1 MTTKKLISANIF
13 CVFICNGGPEN
24 LFSNLF
30 KFSEN
35 PNNKSW
41 FKVFFLAF
49 LTHNKKNRVRYNK
62 KNHIFVK
69 KYFFWA
75 PIMWGCLHP
84 SFGLLFLVGYTRLS
98 HSVSLSVSL
107 SVSPSVGPSIC
118 RSVTLLK
125 FLPKR
130 YLNCITGQTDGW
142 TDIWTGRRM
151 YRRTYQQMDRQ
162 TDGQTN
168 RWTDRWTDRQTNG
181 RTVGHTNGWT
191 DQQTDKASYR
201 DAWTHLKPPKME
213 WALWTLIVIH
223 CNNQKIF
230 LANNIFGYIKI
241 LKI

>member
-49 LTHNKKNRVRYNK
+49 LTHNKKNRVRYKK

-84 SFGLLFLVGYTRLS
+84 SFGLLFLVAFTRLYK
-98 HSVSLSVSL
+98 SLSVCPSVRPSSHL
-107 SVSPSVGPSIC
+107 SVGGQRKIC
-118 RSVTLLK
+118 WFGACFWPFWGCEGV
-125 FLPKR
+125 PH
-130 YLNCITGQTDGW
+130 GH
-142 TDIWTGRRM
+142 
-151 YRRTYQQMDRQ
+151 
-162 TDGQTN
+162 
-168 RWTDRWTDRQTNG
+168 RW
-181 RTVGHTNGWT
+181 
-191 DQQTDKASYR
+191 
-201 DAWTHLKPPKME
+201 
-213 WALWTLIVIH
+213 VI
-223 CNNQKIF
+223 
-230 LANNIFGYIKI
+230 
-241 LKI
+241 